1 MCVGSV
7 VALEVAQTRKFL
19 FVLGR
24 RAGRLV
30 LVSREASVVR
40 MMCVCVG
47 SVVASGLAQVSEF
60 LFVLG
65 SRARRL
71 GLVSREAS
79 VVRMMCVCGEY
90 GGIRSSTSQ
99 QVFIC
104 IR

>member
-1 MCVGSV
+1 MALG
-7 VALEVAQTRKFL
+7 VARVSKFL
-19 FVLGR
+19 FV
-24 RAGRLV
+24 
-30 LVSREASVVR
+30 
-40 MMCVCVG
+40 
-47 SVVASGLAQVSEF
+47 F
-60 LFVLG
+60 G

-79 VVRMMCVCGEY
+79 VVRMMYVCGEC